1 MAEFLTSYPDPA
13 GLIAGISTVE
23 GSPIAI
29 GTLNLEVGDT
39 WAAADIETLQSE
51 MDGFVSAYVPSGD
64 TSTTVDDL
72 ELMLNDAN
80 NQLDSAGSAVTD
92 ATALRDDQAVLVALS
107 ESVLQGLESTLAA
120 TQADLQVA
128 QADVIASM
136 VVKTGTGTGSA
147 QVVGLDPADLVAL
160 GDGQVTVESTAT
172 DLAGNT
178 ASDTAS
184 FELDTTLNIP
194 TVVVDDVIN
203 DAESGSVAV
212 ALSGVDGDVDLETG
226 VVVTLT
232 DVNDLSVSASYD
244 ALSGT
249 WIADGTGLTD
259 GQVTVDVQVTDD
271 AGNTASAATGFDL
284 DTTADESGDLAI
296 TVGDLI
302 REPGSDRVTLFLSL
316 EGVDGDVDPA
326 TGVVVTLT
334 DSESNAVTAAYD
346 AESGVWIGD
355 MSGLTG
361 HQVTVSSTITDDAGN
376 VSSVSTVAMINRAP
390 EFAASAVDLS
400 VDEGLSVGDVVYQAS
415 ATDSN
420 GDGLVYSLSGP
431 DADLMQIDDLSGR
444 VRFNESPDYESGK
457 TMYEFT
463 VVASDG
469 ELTASQDVTL
479 NVNDVNESLSL
490 CTRLRSCRSPR
501 TLTRAR

>member
-1 MAEFLTSYPDPA
+1 M
-13 GLIAGISTVE
+13 
-23 GSPIAI
+23 
-29 GTLNLEVGDT
+29 

-120 TQADLQVA
+120 TQADLQVV

-203 DAESGSVAV
+203 DADGSVAV
-212 ALSGVDGDVDLETG
+212 ALSGVDGDVDLDTG

-400 VDEGLSVGDVVYQAS
+400 VDEGLSVGDVVYQAL

-431 DADLMQIDDLSGR
+431 DADLM
-444 VRFNESPDYESGK
+444 
-457 TMYEFT
+457 
-463 VVASDG
+463 
-469 ELTASQDVTL
+469 
-479 NVNDVNESLSL
+479 
-490 CTRLRSCRSPR
+490 RLM
-501 TLTRAR
+501 T

>member
-1 MAEFLTSYPDPA
+1 M
-13 GLIAGISTVE
+13 
-23 GSPIAI
+23 
-29 GTLNLEVGDT
+29 
-39 WAAADIETLQSE
+39 AAAQSTLSE
-51 MDGFVSAYVPSGD
+51 AQGRYDAQAEIVAAAVSLKEALVSD
-64 TSTTVDDL
+64 TYAVLEDAQAAEVTAAQAESEAIQAHADAEAALTTAQVDEAIAAQAESDAVQARADAEAAVTTVQGDEAIAAL
-72 ELMLNDAN
+72 AEADAE
-80 NQLDSAGSAVTD
+80 QAHAD
-92 ATALRDDQAVLVALS
+92 AEAA
-107 ESVLQGLESTLAA
+107 LAA
-120 TQADLQVA
+120 A
-128 QADVIASM
+128 QADEADAAQAEVDAIQAHDDAEVALAAAQVDEADALQVLMEAQQAVVDAM
-136 VVKTGTGTGSA
+136 VLKTGTGTGSA
-147 QVVGLDPADLVAL
+147 QVVGLDPADLIAL

-259 GQVTVDVQVTDD
+259 GDVTVDVQVTDD

-284 DTTADESGDLAI
+284 DTTADESSDLAI

-346 AESGVWIGD
+346 AESGAWIGD

-390 EFAASAVDLS
+390 EFAASS
-400 VDEGLSVGDVVYQAS
+400 
-415 ATDSN
+415 
-420 GDGLVYSLSGP
+420 
-431 DADLMQIDDLSGR
+431 
-444 VRFNESPDYESGK
+444 VRFE
-457 TMYEFT
+457 
-463 VVASDG
+463 
-469 ELTASQDVTL
+469 
-479 NVNDVNESLSL
+479 
-490 CTRLRSCRSPR
+490 CR
-501 TLTRAR
+501 